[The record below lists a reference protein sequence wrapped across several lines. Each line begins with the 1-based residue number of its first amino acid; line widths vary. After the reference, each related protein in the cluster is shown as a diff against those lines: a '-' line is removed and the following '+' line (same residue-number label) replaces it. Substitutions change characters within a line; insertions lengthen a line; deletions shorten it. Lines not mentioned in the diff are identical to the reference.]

1 MDKLL
6 PELHLKKS
14 GTNHHHAMV
23 VQKKMINPFLNLK
36 RPAVMP
42 RTAIWRP
49 EEDLFYMRKELPVSI
64 KRTFKRY

>member
-23 VQKKMINPFLNLK
+23 LQKKMVNPFLNLK
-36 RPAVMP
+36 RPIVARPAVMP
-42 RTAIWRP
+42 DSR
-49 EEDLFYMRKELPVSI
+49 FFMRKELPLSI
-64 KRTFKRY
+64 KRPFKRY